1 MKEVL
6 IKDSTL
12 RMAASNGMDSFV
24 SVFVDAINETVNG
37 ELTAETMAELN
48 SDQITLLAWDI
59 LHEEVMEGGFL
70 QLIYNG
76 YGAFIF
82 RNPFAKAVKEWGMT
96 ELSRLIRKAHQ
107 YYSKYHEEIEQELT
121 DDEFMALY
129 EQMPEFDEYDD
140 TFVEHEEAWTEDV
153 ARYIDDHIDRFAQV
167 VND

>member
-1 MKEVL
+1 
-6 IKDSTL
+6 
-12 RMAASNGMDSFV
+12 MAASNGMNSFV

>member
-1 MKEVL
+1 
-6 IKDSTL
+6 
-12 RMAASNGMDSFV
+12 
-24 SVFVDAINETVNG
+24 
-37 ELTAETMAELN
+37 
-48 SDQITLLAWDI
+48 
-59 LHEEVMEGGFL
+59 
-70 QLIYNG
+70 
-76 YGAFIF
+76 
-82 RNPFAKAVKEWGMT
+82 MT